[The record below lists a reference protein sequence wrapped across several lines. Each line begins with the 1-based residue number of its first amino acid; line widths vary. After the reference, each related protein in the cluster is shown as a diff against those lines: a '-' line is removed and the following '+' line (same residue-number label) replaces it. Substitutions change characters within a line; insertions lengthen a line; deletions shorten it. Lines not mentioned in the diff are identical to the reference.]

1 MTWRAQLLVTRRVVE
16 CHVLSHVGTAVET
29 ERDSHPFLH
38 LMRAA
43 ALLLLVPLA
52 GCLDA
57 TTGNVANV
65 PAPTASMPR
74 EASARRV
81 FSTGLTAPAADKKGG
96 STVRT
101 FARGR
106 VELKLR
112 RDSTLEYH
120 LNVYNPGADNFTAA
134 QIFRNGRTGSPVIT
148 LFSGASLRDK
158 YIQVR
163 GTGVLMDAAGLP
175 LLEELRANPAGFY
188 VSLRT
193 TREPQGA
200 LRGTIQ

>member
-1 MTWRAQLLVTRRVVE
+1 
-16 CHVLSHVGTAVET
+16 
-29 ERDSHPFLH
+29 
-38 LMRAA
+38 MRF
-43 ALLLLVPLA
+43 ALLLLIPLA

-57 TTGNVANV
+57 ATGDVANI
-65 PAPTASMPR
+65 PAPTASAAS
-74 EASARRV
+74 EAGMRRV
-81 FSTGLTAPAADKKGG
+81 FSTGLTATAERKSGG
-96 STVRT
+96 TTRT

-134 QIFRNGRTGSPVIT
+134 HVYRVGRSGPPVIT
-148 LFSGASLRDK
+148 LFTGASLKDK

-163 GTGVLMDAAGLP
+163 GTGVLIDPTGKGL
-175 LLEELRANPAGFY
+175 LDELRANPGNFY

>member
-1 MTWRAQLLVTRRVVE
+1 MRETDSGRYPFFHSMRVAFVLLI
-16 CHVLSHVGTAVET
+16 
-29 ERDSHPFLH
+29 P
-38 LMRAA
+38 
-43 ALLLLVPLA
+43 LV

-57 TTGNVANV
+57 ATGDVANI
-65 PAPTASMPR
+65 PAPTSSVPG
-74 EASARRV
+74 EAAMRRV
-81 FSTGLTAPAADKKGG
+81 FSTGLTATAVDRKASGAPR
-96 STVRT
+96 S

-120 LNVYNPGADNFTAA
+120 LNVYNPAAENFTAA
-134 QIFRNGRTGSPVIT
+134 HVYRVGRVGPPVVT
-148 LFSGASLRDK
+148 LFTGASLKDK

-163 GTGVLMDAAGLP
+163 GTGVLIDPVGKS
-175 LLEELRANPAGFY
+175 LLDELRTNPGAFY
-188 VSLRT
+188 VSVRT

>member
-1 MTWRAQLLVTRRVVE
+1 MRL
-16 CHVLSHVGTAVET
+16 AV
-29 ERDSHPFLH
+29 
-38 LMRAA
+38 
-43 ALLLLVPLA
+43 LLLIPLA

-57 TTGNVANV
+57 ATGNVANI
-65 PAPTASMPR
+65 PAPTAAGTR
-74 EASARRV
+74 EASMRRV
-81 FSTGLTAPAADKKGG
+81 FSTGLTAPAADRK
-96 STVRT
+96 SPRTART

-120 LNVYNPGADNFTAA
+120 LNVYNPAGENFTAA
-134 QIFRNGRTGSPVIT
+134 HIFRSDAGSRSAPAVVT
-148 LFSGASLRDK
+148 LFTGASLRDK

-163 GTGVLMDAAGLP
+163 GTGVLIDPLGPA
-175 LLEELRANPAGFY
+175 LLEELRANPASFY

>member
-1 MTWRAQLLVTRRVVE
+1 MECVVPCKLVPYTE
-16 CHVLSHVGTAVET
+16 TNPGSH
-29 ERDSHPFLH
+29 SFLPR
-38 LMRAA
+38 MRAA
-43 ALLLLVPLA
+43 LFLLIPLA

-57 TTGNVANV
+57 ATGNVANI
-65 PAPTASMPR
+65 PAPTASVPGD
-74 EASARRV
+74 AGLRRI
-81 FSTGLTAPAADKKGG
+81 FSSGLTAPTTDRKSSGTPR
-96 STVRT
+96 S

-106 VELKLR
+106 VELKMR

-120 LNVYNPGADNFTAA
+120 LNVYNPAGENFTAA
-134 QIFRNGRTGSPVIT
+134 HIFRSGRAGAPVVT
-148 LFSGASLRDK
+148 LFTGASLRDK

-163 GTGVLMDAAGLP
+163 GTGVLIDPVGTP
-175 LLEELRANPAGFY
+175 LLDELRASPTSFY

>member
-1 MTWRAQLLVTRRVVE
+1 
-16 CHVLSHVGTAVET
+16 
-29 ERDSHPFLH
+29 
-38 LMRAA
+38 MRAA
-43 ALLLLVPLA
+43 LLFLIPLTA
-52 GCLDA
+52 CLDA
-57 TTGNVANV
+57 ATGNVANV
-65 PAPTASMPR
+65 PAPTAAVPK
-74 EASARRV
+74 EAGARRV
-81 FSTGLTAPAADKKGG
+81 FSTGLTAPAADRKG
-96 STVRT
+96 STAVRS

-120 LNVYNPGADNFTAA
+120 LNVYNPGTENFTAA
-134 QIFRNGRTGSPVIT
+134 HIYRSGRAGPPVVT
-148 LFSGASLRDK
+148 LFTGASLRDK

-163 GTGVLMDAAGLP
+163 GTGVLIDPVGKP

>member
-1 MTWRAQLLVTRRVVE
+1 MRV
-16 CHVLSHVGTAVET
+16 A
-29 ERDSHPFLH
+29 F
-38 LMRAA
+38 
-43 ALLLLVPLA
+43 LLLIPLA

-57 TTGNVANV
+57 ATGEVANI
-65 PAPTASMPR
+65 PAPTASVPGELGM
-74 EASARRV
+74 RRV
-81 FSTGLTAPAADKKGG
+81 FSTGLTAVDRKSSG
-96 STVRT
+96 SRT

-120 LNVYNPGADNFTAA
+120 LNVYNPGTDNFTAA
-134 QIFRNGRTGSPVIT
+134 HIYRVGRAGPPVVT
-148 LFSGASLRDK
+148 LFTGAALKDK

-163 GTGVLMDAAGLP
+163 GTGTLIDPIGKP
-175 LLEELRANPAGFY
+175 LLEELRANPNAFY

-193 TREPQGA
+193 TREPLGA

>member
-1 MTWRAQLLVTRRVVE
+1 
-16 CHVLSHVGTAVET
+16 
-29 ERDSHPFLH
+29 
-38 LMRAA
+38 MRAA
-43 ALLLLVPLA
+43 LFLLIPLA

-57 TTGNVANV
+57 ATGNLANV
-65 PAPTASMPR
+65 PAPTASVPR
-74 EASARRV
+74 EAAARRV
-81 FSTGLTAPAADKKGG
+81 FSTGLTAPTSDKKTG
-96 STVRT
+96 SSRRT

-120 LNVYNPGADNFTAA
+120 LNVYNPGAENFTAA
-134 QIFRNGRTGSPVIT
+134 HIYRSGRAGPPIVT
-148 LFSGASLRDK
+148 LFAGASLKDK

-163 GTGVLMDAAGLP
+163 GTGVLMDPIGP
-175 LLEELRANPAGFY
+175 PVLEELRANPGGFY

>member
-1 MTWRAQLLVTRRVVE
+1 
-16 CHVLSHVGTAVET
+16 
-29 ERDSHPFLH
+29 
-38 LMRAA
+38 MRA
-43 ALLLLVPLA
+43 ALLLLIPLA

-57 TTGNVANV
+57 ATGNVANV
-65 PAPTASMPR
+65 PAPTASVPR
-74 EASARRV
+74 EAAGARRI
-81 FSTGLTAPAADKKGG
+81 FSTGLTAPAADKNSGKA
-96 STVRT
+96 VRS

-120 LNVYNPGADNFTAA
+120 LNVFNPGAENFTAA
-134 QIFRNGRTGSPVIT
+134 HIYRNGRSGPPVVT
-148 LFSGASLRDK
+148 LFSGAALRDK

-163 GTGVLMDAAGLP
+163 GTGILIDPVGRP
-175 LLEELRANPAGFY
+175 LLEELRANPASFY

>member
-1 MTWRAQLLVTRRVVE
+1 
-16 CHVLSHVGTAVET
+16 
-29 ERDSHPFLH
+29 
-38 LMRAA
+38 MRA
-43 ALLLLVPLA
+43 ALLLLIPLA

-57 TTGNVANV
+57 ATGNVANM
-65 PAPTASMPR
+65 PAPTAAVPR
-74 EASARRV
+74 ESGVRRV
-81 FSTGLTAPAADKKGG
+81 FSTGLTAPAAEKNAEK
-96 STVRT
+96 TVRT

-134 QIFRNGRTGSPVIT
+134 HIYRAGRNGPPVVT
-148 LFSGASLRDK
+148 LFTGASLRDK

-163 GTGVLMDAAGLP
+163 GTGVLIDPVGRP
-175 LLEELRANPAGFY
+175 LLDELRASPASFY

-200 LRGTIQ
+200 LKGTIQ

>member
-1 MTWRAQLLVTRRVVE
+1 METNPDRDLFSSRMRL
-16 CHVLSHVGTAVET
+16 AV
-29 ERDSHPFLH
+29 
-38 LMRAA
+38 
-43 ALLLLVPLA
+43 LLLIPLA

-57 TTGNVANV
+57 ATGDVANI
-65 PAPTASMPR
+65 PAPTSSVPAD
-74 EASARRV
+74 AGARRV
-81 FSTGLTAPAADKKGG
+81 FSSGLTAPVADKKSG
-96 STVRT
+96 STVRS

-120 LNVYNPGADNFTAA
+120 LNVYNPAGENFTAA
-134 QIFRNGRTGSPVIT
+134 HIFRAGRAGPAVVT
-148 LFSGASLRDK
+148 LFTGASLRDK

-163 GTGVLMDAAGLP
+163 GTGVLIDPVGQA
-175 LLEELRANPAGFY
+175 LLDELRANPGAFY

>member
-1 MTWRAQLLVTRRVVE
+1 
-16 CHVLSHVGTAVET
+16 
-29 ERDSHPFLH
+29 
-38 LMRAA
+38 MRA
-43 ALLLLVPLA
+43 ALLLLIPLA

-57 TTGNVANV
+57 ATGNVANV
-65 PAPTASMPR
+65 PAPTASVPR
-74 EASARRV
+74 ELAARRV
-81 FSTGLTAPAADKKGG
+81 FSTGLTAPAADKKSGDK
-96 STVRT
+96 VRS

-120 LNVYNPGADNFTAA
+120 LNVYNPGSENFTAA
-134 QIFRNGRTGSPVIT
+134 QIFRSGRAGNPVIT
-148 LFSGASLRDK
+148 LFAGAALRDK

-163 GTGVLMDAAGLP
+163 GTGVLTDPAGLP
-175 LLEELRANPAGFY
+175 LLDELRANPASFY

>member
-1 MTWRAQLLVTRRVVE
+1 MRLALVLLI
-16 CHVLSHVGTAVET
+16 
-29 ERDSHPFLH
+29 
-38 LMRAA
+38 
-43 ALLLLVPLA
+43 PLA

-57 TTGNVANV
+57 ATGDVANV
-65 PAPTASMPR
+65 PAPTASVPG
-74 EASARRV
+74 EAQMRRV
-81 FSTGLTAPAADKKGG
+81 FSTGLTATTSDRRTG
-96 STVRT
+96 STTRT

-120 LNVYNPGADNFTAA
+120 LNVYNPGAENFTAA
-134 QIFRNGRTGSPVIT
+134 HVYRVGKVGPPVVT
-148 LFSGASLRDK
+148 LFTGASLKDK

-163 GTGVLMDAAGLP
+163 GTGVLIDPVGKP
-175 LLEELRANPAGFY
+175 LLEEMRANPSNFY
-188 VSLRT
+188 VSVRT

>member
-1 MTWRAQLLVTRRVVE
+1 
-16 CHVLSHVGTAVET
+16 
-29 ERDSHPFLH
+29 
-38 LMRAA
+38 MRAA
-43 ALLLLVPLA
+43 LLFLIPLA

-57 TTGNVANV
+57 ATGNVANV
-65 PAPTASMPR
+65 PAPTASVPR
-74 EASARRV
+74 EAAARRV
-81 FSTGLTAPAADKKGG
+81 FSTGLTAPAADKNSG
-96 STVRT
+96 SAVRS

-120 LNVYNPGADNFTAA
+120 LNVYNPGSENFTAA
-134 QIFRNGRTGSPVIT
+134 HIFRTGRAGSPVVT
-148 LFSGASLRDK
+148 LFAGASLRDK

-163 GTGVLMDAAGLP
+163 GTGVLMDPAGRP
-175 LLEELRANPAGFY
+175 VLEELRANPARFY

>member
-1 MTWRAQLLVTRRVVE
+1 MRVV
-16 CHVLSHVGTAVET
+16 
-29 ERDSHPFLH
+29 F
-38 LMRAA
+38 
-43 ALLLLVPLA
+43 LLLIPLA

-57 TTGNVANV
+57 ATGEVANI
-65 PAPTASMPR
+65 PAPTAAVPGESGM
-74 EASARRV
+74 RRV
-81 FSTGLTAPAADKKGG
+81 FSTGLTAVDRKSSGG
-96 STVRT
+96 SRT

-120 LNVYNPGADNFTAA
+120 LNVYNPGTENFTAA
-134 QIFRNGRTGSPVIT
+134 HIYRVGRTGPPVVT
-148 LFSGASLRDK
+148 LFTGASLKDK

-163 GTGVLMDAAGLP
+163 GTGILIDPIGKP
-175 LLEELRANPAGFY
+175 LLDELRANPSGFY

-193 TREPQGA
+193 TRAPEGA

>member
-1 MTWRAQLLVTRRVVE
+1 MRRALVLLISLT
-16 CHVLSHVGTAVET
+16 
-29 ERDSHPFLH
+29 
-38 LMRAA
+38 
-43 ALLLLVPLA
+43 
-52 GCLDA
+52 GCLDVA
-57 TTGNVANV
+57 TGNVANV
-65 PAPTASMPR
+65 PSPTA
-74 EASARRV
+74 ASAGDAGLRRV
-81 FSTGLTAPAADKKGG
+81 FSTGLTAPTGDEKKTGRT
-96 STVRT
+96 ST

-120 LNVYNPGADNFTAA
+120 LNVYNPGHDNFTAA
-134 QIFRNGRTGSPVIT
+134 HIYRSGRSGPPVVT
-148 LFSGASLRDK
+148 LFTNASLKDK

-163 GTGVLMDAAGLP
+163 GTGVLIDPAGLA
-175 LLEELRANPAGFY
+175 LLEELRANPSAFY

>member
-1 MTWRAQLLVTRRVVE
+1 
-16 CHVLSHVGTAVET
+16 
-29 ERDSHPFLH
+29 
-38 LMRAA
+38 MRAV
-43 ALLLLVPLA
+43 LLLLIPLT
-52 GCLDA
+52 GCLDVA
-57 TTGNVANV
+57 TGNVANV
-65 PAPTASMPR
+65 PAPTASVPR
-74 EASARRV
+74 EAAARRV
-81 FSTGLTAPAADKKGG
+81 FSTGLTAPAAEKKPGG
-96 STVRT
+96 ATRS

-106 VELKLR
+106 VEFKLR

-120 LNVYNPGADNFTAA
+120 LNVYNPASENFTGAH
-134 QIFRNGRTGSPVIT
+134 IYRTGTSGTPVVT

-163 GTGVLMDAAGLP
+163 GTGVLVDAVGRP

-193 TREPQGA
+193 TREPEGA